1 MEPYLF
7 PECLICQVHAFGYP
21 LRRGSLFCICLAIPV
36 TAAVPGLLCT
46 LTYSCPTGC
55 SETDWHPWAS
65 EGSWALPLLS
75 QIQLT
80 GNSHSRWAVEIKP
93 LGTWQLLWAAYCEIQ
108 RSSIGSRPNWCS
120 EPHLPYM
127 NSVGEGFA
135 HDSLLLCQG
144 FWSIFR
150 GYRQEHW
157 VKYILHQL
165 HYTHFPV
172 VEQFL
177 WHSIF

>member
-1 MEPYLF
+1 MAGRVLQSHYFNSSIYIYIYNFYFFIFFFCYFFIFVSPLYRVVCLVVVDFWWLSVMEPYLF

-36 TAAVPGLLCT
+36 IAAVPGLLCT

-93 LGTWQLLWAAYCEIQ
+93 LGTWQLLWAAYCEI
-108 RSSIGSRPNWCS
+108 
-120 EPHLPYM
+120 
-127 NSVGEGFA
+127 
-135 HDSLLLCQG
+135 
-144 FWSIFR
+144 
-150 GYRQEHW
+150 
-157 VKYILHQL
+157 
-165 HYTHFPV
+165 
-172 VEQFL
+172 
-177 WHSIF
+177 